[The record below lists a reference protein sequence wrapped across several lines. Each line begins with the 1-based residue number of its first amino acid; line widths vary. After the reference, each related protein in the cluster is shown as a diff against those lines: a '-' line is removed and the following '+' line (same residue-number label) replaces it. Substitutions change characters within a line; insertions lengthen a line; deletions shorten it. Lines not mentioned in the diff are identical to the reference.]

1 MTPALIGALLA
12 LTLGQLTSAQEVE
25 PSPSSEQQHRIEA
38 LYQEFACVV
47 CAGQSIA
54 ESNAEPAV
62 RMRELVRDAVLNG
75 RTDHEVRILVAERYG
90 EAALLDPPAD
100 GAGVVLW
107 LAPLVLMAAGVLL
120 AYQVIRPKRLSPELA
135 KK

>member
-120 AYQVIRPKRLSPELA
+120 AYQVIRPKRLSPDLA